1 MSPHILSDRLLRPRP
16 ALDAHALLGF
26 TVFALV
32 VVVVPGTQ
40 LTWDLPDPLLW
51 GVLFLVLLLLH
62 AERPTMRRGAW
73 FQLCLAAGALFLL
86 QATPLEAVR
95 AYVMWGCAL
104 LLFLLL
110 VLAAHRNRTT
120 TGLVLG
126 AATTGALVL
135 TVPALFGAGPAA
147 TVSMLGVESLFVL
160 ATAAYAVLLAFR
172 HRRGRQRGVAVPVAA
187 LVTALALPTL
197 PVLTHPVV
205 LSSHGVALLT
215 VAGAVPWLCL
225 ILMGTAALARA
236 RHLYLR
242 EETVSD
248 PADVVGP

>member
-1 MSPHILSDRLLRPRP
+1 MSPLPLSDRLLRPRP
-16 ALDAHALLGF
+16 ALDAPALLGF

-40 LTWDLPDPLLW
+40 VTWDLPDPLFW

-62 AERPTMRRGAW
+62 AEHPTMRRGAW

-110 VLAAHRNRTT
+110 VLAAHQSRRTT
-120 TGLVLG
+120 WLVVG
-126 AATTGALVL
+126 AATAGALTL
-135 TVPALFGAGPAA
+135 TVPALFGAGLAV
-147 TVSMLGVESLFVL
+147 TVNMLGVESLFVL
-160 ATAAYAVLLAFR
+160 ATAAYAVLLAVR
-172 HRRGRQRGVAVPVAA
+172 HRRGGQRGVVVPVTA
-187 LVTALALPTL
+187 LVTALSLPTL

-205 LSSHGVALLT
+205 LSAYGVTLLA
-215 VAGAVPWLCL
+215 VAGAIPWLCL
-225 ILMGTAALARA
+225 ILMSAASLARA
-236 RHLYLR
+236 RHLHLR
-242 EETVSD
+242 EESVSG
-248 PADVVGP
+248 PAGVVDR